1 MAFFCEPIQ
10 DHLRVAAPS
19 AAGGA
24 RRQRFDDAIGVL
36 RYEGDLGGE
45 ILGRREAQG
54 TGHEANLPR
63 DENAFV
69 YLEFG
74 GGKSLSE

>member
-10 DHLRVAAPS
+10 DRLRVAAPS

-24 RRQRFDDAIGVL
+24 RQRFDDAIGVL

-63 DENAFV
+63 DENASV
-69 YLEFG
+69 YLDSG
-74 GGKSLSE
+74 

>member
-1 MAFFCEPIQ
+1 M
-10 DHLRVAAPS
+10 AAPS

-24 RRQRFDDAIGVL
+24 RQRFDDAIGVL

-63 DENAFV
+63 DENASV
-69 YLEFG
+69 YLDLG
-74 GGKSLSE
+74 